1 MTVTLLDCSY
11 VLSAKRTTMLDCKE
25 TDCMYYNM
33 VGSGS
38 NRVGYFS
45 RVGVYIKRS

>member
-1 MTVTLLDCSY
+1 MFCQLSEPLDY
-11 VLSAKRTTMLDCKE
+11 ITMLDCKD

-33 VGSGS
+33 VGAGS